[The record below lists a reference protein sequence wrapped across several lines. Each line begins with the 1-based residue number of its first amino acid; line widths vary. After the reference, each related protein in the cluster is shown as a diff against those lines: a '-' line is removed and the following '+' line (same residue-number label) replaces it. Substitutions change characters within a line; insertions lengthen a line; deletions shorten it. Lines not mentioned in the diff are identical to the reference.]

1 MTKAHVIFIH
11 FRVLLTQEPVSCHLA
26 VLDVVKFVFKAAH
39 EHLEFTYITFDHF
52 RVLLT
57 QESVSCHLAVLDVV
71 KLVVK
76 AAHEHL
82 EFTSTQTDGKLF
94 MPL

>member
-1 MTKAHVIFIH
+1 MKMI
-11 FRVLLTQEPVSCHLA
+11 
-26 VLDVVKFVFKAAH
+26 KFHNLK
-39 EHLEFTYITFDHF
+39 IF

-57 QESVSCHLAVLDVV
+57 QESVTCHLAVLDVV

-82 EFTSTQTDGKLF
+82 EFVSTQTEGEVSDEFNVCAVLGSE
-94 MPL
+94 

>member
-1 MTKAHVIFIH
+1 M
-11 FRVLLTQEPVSCHLA
+11 
-26 VLDVVKFVFKAAH
+26 
-39 EHLEFTYITFDHF
+39 
-52 RVLLT
+52 LLT

-82 EFTSTQTDGKLF
+82 EFLSTQTDGKLTYMKKLIVMVF
-94 MPL
+94 TWVRTTDYVGRL

>member
-1 MTKAHVIFIH
+1 MV
-11 FRVLLTQEPVSCHLA
+11 
-26 VLDVVKFVFKAAH
+26 KAAH
-39 EHLEFTYITFDHF
+39 EHLAFTYIVFVHF

-82 EFTSTQTDGKLF
+82 AFTYIVYVHFRVLLTQESVSCHLAVLDVVK
-94 MPL
+94 

>member
-1 MTKAHVIFIH
+1 MTG
-11 FRVLLTQEPVSCHLA
+11 A
-26 VLDVVKFVFKAAH
+26 VKVKYVFVC
-39 EHLEFTYITFDHF
+39 F

-82 EFTSTQTDGKLF
+82 EFTSTQTDGRS
-94 MPL
+94 